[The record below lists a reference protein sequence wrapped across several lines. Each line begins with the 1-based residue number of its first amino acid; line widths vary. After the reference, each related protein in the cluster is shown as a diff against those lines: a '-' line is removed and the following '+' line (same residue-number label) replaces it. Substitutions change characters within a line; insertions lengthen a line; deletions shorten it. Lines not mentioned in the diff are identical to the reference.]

1 MEKLKVLYEVDTAFY
16 HRFGYLIVDN
26 IYQPEECDAIKAEIE
41 NHADADFSAIM
52 NLDRESESVRSIMR
66 KWWVVTILE
75 ELQGREV
82 VALMS
87 QVLFK
92 KAGSKYAMQAWNPHQ
107 DNAYPKAE
115 HGAYITINIFLE
127 DANREN
133 GSLYVYA
140 GSHKEGLLDARP
152 TISFHEAP
160 GANPGKVIRDSMRYG
175 KYPRIDLIF
184 KKGSMLVLH
193 GDLVHGSHPNLS
205 PTRSRPLFSVSYIN
219 KGVAFWSGKNA
230 KREAIELR
238 PLIY

>member
-1 MEKLKVLYEVDTAFY
+1 MKEPIVLSKVEIAFY
-16 HRFGYLIVDN
+16 HRFGYLSVDN
-26 IYQPEECDAIKAEIE
+26 IYRPEECDAINAKIE
-41 NHADADFSAIM
+41 SHADADFSAIM
-52 NLDRESESVRSIMR
+52 NLDRESESMRSIMR
-66 KWWVVTILE
+66 KWRVVTILE
-75 ELQGREV
+75 ELQGHEV
-82 VALMS
+82 VGLMS

-115 HGAYITINIFLE
+115 HGAYITINIFLD
-127 DANREN
+127 DASRGN

-152 TISFHEAP
+152 TVSFHEAS
-160 GANPGKVIRDSMRYG
+160 GANPGKVIHDSTRYE

-205 PTRSRPLFSVSYIN
+205 PYRSRPLFSVSYISR
-219 KGVAFWSGKNA
+219 GVPFWSGKNA
-230 KREAIELR
+230 KREVIELR